1 MDSLKRGNIKMSNRK
16 RSRKTS
22 NPTSTNGWDVLK
34 SLIDGLFNFISLNKM
49 AALGVF
55 WYIIRD
61 VIFVFNLPSDYD
73 YSSRLLNTQF
83 LEYLFDNE
91 NIIVVIESAIIVFLI
106 IACVALILH
115 CSFLRKEINRMSK
128 IRSEAIHGKEKIKT
142 HTSSE

>member
-1 MDSLKRGNIKMSNRK
+1 MVSLKRGSIKMSNRK
-16 RSRKTS
+16 RRRKTS
-22 NPTSTNGWDVLK
+22 NPTPTNGWDVLK
-34 SLIDGLFNFISLNKM
+34 ALIDGLFDFISLNKM

-115 CSFLRKEINRMSK
+115 CSFLRKEINRISK